1 MSILTLDVP
10 DISCDHCRTSI
21 EGALA
26 PLPGV
31 QRALVD
37 VTARTVTVAFDDGA
51 LDTADLRR
59 VIEDAGYEVAG

>member
-1 MSILTLDVP
+1 MTTTTLDVP
-10 DISCDHCRTSI
+10 DISCDHCKTSI

-37 VTARTVTVAFDDGA
+37 ISARTVTVAYDDGV
-51 LDTADLRR
+51 LGTAELRR